1 MTTSEAAA
9 LDHNRRRGLREG
21 VTVLSDTQEVVLY
34 AEFTAKPDAV
44 DEVEE
49 LLRGFAHTVRA
60 EPGNVTFDVYRR
72 ADSPSSFYV
81 FEIYRD
87 RTAFEDH
94 LAAESGREF
103 NDALSALIVEA
114 GSELTFL
121 QPAARP

>member
-1 MTTSEAAA
+1 MSEPE
-9 LDHNRRRGLREG
+9 N
-21 VTVLSDTQEVVLY
+21 VVLY

-60 EPGNVTFDVYRR
+60 EPGNVTIDVYRR
-72 ADSPSSFYV
+72 ADSPSRFYV

-87 RTAFEDH
+87 RPAFEEH

-103 NDALSALIVEA
+103 NDALGELIVEA

>member
-1 MTTSEAAA
+1 M
-9 LDHNRRRGLREG
+9 
-21 VTVLSDTQEVVLY
+21 SDTEQVVLY

-49 LLRGFAHTVRA
+49 LLRSFAQTVRA

-72 ADSPSSFYV
+72 TASPAKFYV

-87 RTAFEDH
+87 RAAFEEH
-94 LAAESGREF
+94 IAAEAGRVF
-103 NDALSALIVEA
+103 NDALGELIVEA

>member
-1 MTTSEAAA
+1 M
-9 LDHNRRRGLREG
+9 
-21 VTVLSDTQEVVLY
+21 SDTEQVVLY

-49 LLRGFAHTVRA
+49 LLRGFAQTVRA

-72 ADSPSSFYV
+72 ADSPASFYV

-87 RTAFEDH
+87 PAAFEEH

-103 NDALSALIVEA
+103 NDALGEFIVEA

-121 QPAARP
+121 RPAARP

>member
-1 MTTSEAAA
+1 
-9 LDHNRRRGLREG
+9 
-21 VTVLSDTQEVVLY
+21 LSDTEQVVLY

-49 LLRGFAHTVRA
+49 LVRSFAQTVRA

-72 ADSPSSFYV
+72 ADSRASFYV

-87 RTAFEDH
+87 RAAFEEH
-94 LAAESGREF
+94 LAAESGRVF
-103 NDALSALIVEA
+103 NDALGELIVGA

-121 QPAARP
+121 QSAARP